1 MSNVIVKGLFQPE
14 WFSECCGLF
23 SSSLLRF
30 SWMMVLWKEAK
41 GMAVLDHTCKKIPF
55 LRTIFV
61 VVVEEL
67 KHFCFT
73 FWASSAGPQSGA
85 VVAACILHKM

>member
-1 MSNVIVKGLFQPE
+1 MVKGLFQPK

-23 SSSLLRF
+23 SASPLCF

-41 GMAVLDHTCKKIPF
+41 GMAVLDHTCKKILF
-55 LRTIFV
+55 LRTIFL

-67 KHFCFT
+67 KPFCFAL
-73 FWASSAGPQSGA
+73 WASSSGPQSGA
-85 VVAACILHKM
+85 VVGTCILHKV